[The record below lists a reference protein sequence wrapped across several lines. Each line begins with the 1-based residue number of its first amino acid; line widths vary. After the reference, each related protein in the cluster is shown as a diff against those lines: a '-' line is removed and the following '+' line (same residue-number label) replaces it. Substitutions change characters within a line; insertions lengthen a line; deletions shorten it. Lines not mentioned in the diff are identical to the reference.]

1 METALFQTAS
11 NLKILREELS
21 NHMELP
27 EYFLGMHAFFD
38 GEVVFARDVVQVN
51 FDLSPFP
58 VDFDSVWSWFKE
70 QLRGQT
76 EQETFAYELAFAID
90 AEDDTAM
97 VKLMEI
103 TRGSGMTIW
112 MIDLAHQDTPT
123 DGKRYVV
130 VCVPDKKRSKEFRET
145 FHGKDALAAS

>member
-1 METALFQTAS
+1 LFQTAS

-21 NHMELP
+21 DHMEIP
-27 EYFLGMHAFFD
+27 EYFLGMHAFFG

-70 QLRGQT
+70 PLRGQA

-90 AEDDTAM
+90 AEDDPAM
-97 VKLMEI
+97 VMLMEI

-112 MIDLAHQDTPT
+112 MIDLAHQETPT

-130 VCVPDKKRSKEFRET
+130 VSVPRDKLDLNLKPGHGSLVFSREE
-145 FHGKDALAAS
+145 